1 MSNQQV
7 QKVKVKRLA
16 HVGVWTA
23 DVTSQARFYH
33 QVLGLEVRTT
43 SENSADDVEF
53 EETNMFLALDEE
65 SHCLGFFDDNRPV
78 GNSRR
83 PAQRTPL
90 HHLSFE
96 IDTDAELD

>member
-33 QVLGLEVRTT
+33 QVLGLEVRST
-43 SENSADDVEF
+43 SENGADDVLNLKRQICF
-53 EETNMFLALDEE
+53 WLWMKSLIVWGYLTIIV
-65 SHCLGFFDDNRPV
+65 S
-78 GNSRR
+78 SRK
-83 PAQRTPL
+83 
-90 HHLSFE
+90 
-96 IDTDAELD
+96 